1 LLNAKVVRA
10 VAGRSRNFA

>member
-1 LLNAKVVRA
+1 LSNAKLVRA